1 MSLNIDHCCDIEDLI
16 DEIVNISKKDYN
28 IVEKILFK
36 YHLYP
41 ESRKTF
47 ICFGREGMIVN
58 DITEAD
64 QWLENS
70 LKSIFADSGIDSLN
84 ITEAI

>member
-1 MSLNIDHCCDIEDLI
+1 MSLSIEHCCDVEDLI
-16 DEIVNISKKDYN
+16 DEIIKLSKKDYDV
-28 IVEKILFK
+28 VEKILFK

-47 ICFGREGMIVN
+47 ICVGREGKVVD
-58 DITEAD
+58 DIKEDD
-64 QWLENS
+64 QWLEDS
-70 LKSIFADSGIDSLN
+70 LKTIFADSGIDDLN